1 MKHVVH
7 RLVRHRRS
15 IRLKDYD
22 YSQAG
27 AYFVTV
33 CTRNRKCILGD
44 IQNSNVV
51 LNEIGQIVER
61 TWIQLPSYFKTIDID
76 KFVVMPN
83 HIHGIIMLTSHCR
96 GGVTPPLRRPTLGQ
110 IVAYFKYQ
118 ATKSINRLSNTPGNR
133 VWQRNYYEHITRNEE
148 DLNEIRGYILNNPP
162 EWALDE
168 ENPDNFKQL

>member
-1 MKHVVH
+1 MKHIVH
-7 RLVRHRRS
+7 RHRRRS

-27 AYFVTV
+27 AYFVTA
-33 CTRNRKCILGD
+33 CTRNRECILGD
-44 IQNSNVV
+44 VQNGNVV

-83 HIHGIIMLTSHCR
+83 HIHGIIMLTNHCR
-96 GGVTPPLRRPTLGQ
+96 GGVTPPLQRPTLGQ

-118 ATKSINRLSNTPGNR
+118 ATKSINRLSSSPGNR
-133 VWQRNYYEHITRNEE
+133 VWQRNYHEHIIRNEE